1 MFKVKCSKW
10 SKHCPPLNK
19 ILLRI
24 VEFAPAGAGGG
35 GRGEGGGRGAL
46 KGSLGRGVPPR
57 PVNPDP
63 V

>member
-1 MFKVKCSKW
+1 MKYCKW

-24 VEFAPAGAGGG
+24 LEFAPAGGGG
-35 GRGEGGGRGAL
+35 GVGWGGSGRGAL

-57 PVNPDP
+57 PVIPDP

>member
-1 MFKVKCSKW
+1 MKYCKW
-10 SKHCPPLNK
+10 SKHCPPLNE

-24 VEFAPAGAGGG
+24 LEFAPAGAGGG
-35 GRGEGGGRGAL
+35 GGSGRGAL

-57 PVNPDP
+57 PVIPDP